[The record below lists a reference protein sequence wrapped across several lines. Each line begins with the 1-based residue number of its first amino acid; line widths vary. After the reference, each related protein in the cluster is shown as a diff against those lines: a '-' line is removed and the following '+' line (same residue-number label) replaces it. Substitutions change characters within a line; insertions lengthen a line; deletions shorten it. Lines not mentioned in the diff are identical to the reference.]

1 MLNRGCRPDV
11 VDLPCFPSFTETLV
25 DVLHRCEGKQKRDV
39 KLTCVSVF
47 SLPLSLCLSV
57 SVFVQGFNKDAVRE
71 IALLQELSRHP
82 NIVTLREVVLQP
94 DVRSPI
100 CIQGREGDAF
110 GAIPVTQ
117 IPSFEC
123 FGAAIPRIP
132 RSFFATLNPK
142 P

>member
-1 MLNRGCRPDV
+1 MAAAPMLWICHVSPVSRK
-11 VDLPCFPSFTETLV
+11 PSLTCCT
-25 DVLHRCEGKQKRDV
+25 DV
-39 KLTCVSVF
+39 KGSKSVMSNSHVSLCF
-47 SLPLSLCLSV
+47 FLPLSLCLSV

-100 CIQGREGDAF
+100 CTQGREGDAF
-110 GAIPVTQ
+110 GAILVTQ